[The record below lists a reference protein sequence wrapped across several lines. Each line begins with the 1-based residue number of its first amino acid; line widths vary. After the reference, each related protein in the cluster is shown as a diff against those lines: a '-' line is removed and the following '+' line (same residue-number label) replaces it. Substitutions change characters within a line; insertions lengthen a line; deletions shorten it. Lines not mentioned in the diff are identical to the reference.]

1 MILPLPEQIIIKGV
15 QWVCIGTADTEE
27 GVIDTLRNT
36 ETREIRKVERMKLI
50 NFLEKN
56 PSKLG
61 EIKNKNVYS
70 QHSNQLNINL

>member
-1 MILPLPEQIIIKGV
+1 MILPLPKHIIIKGV
-15 QWVCIGTADTEE
+15 KWVCIGTADTDE

-56 PSKLG
+56 PSVLCQ
-61 EIKNKNVYS
+61 IKNKNVYS
-70 QHSNQLNINL
+70 QRSNQLNINL